1 MLTAPN
7 ITRYR
12 IEVVE
17 VPAAKDETQIIREA
31 IGLTPPTP
39 PPGPPTRMLRI
50 TLQGDQFPVSEQ
62 LYDIRI
68 GDQKLNSLAITGG
81 GTSATGYLQ
90 RMPREGEAIAFHV
103 EPLRSAEPQV
113 LVAENF
119 DLSKLDDA
127 TA

>member
-1 MLTAPN
+1 
-7 ITRYR
+7 
-12 IEVVE
+12 
-17 VPAAKDETQIIREA
+17 
-31 IGLTPPTP
+31 
-39 PPGPPTRMLRI
+39 MLRI
-50 TLQGDQFPVSEQ
+50 TLQGDQFPVSER

-90 RMPREGEAIAFHV
+90 RMPREGEPIAFHV
-103 EPLRSAEPQV
+103 EPLRAAEPQV

-119 DLSKLDDA
+119 DTSKLDDA